1 LRTLADPSSGQRL
14 AAQCLSLRYLRN
26 GYVGLAIQL
35 ACILLT
41 VWARLHLGESWS
53 SKVLVAP
60 GQQLIDTGPYRKV
73 RHPIYT
79 GILGMFVG
87 TAIVTGELH
96 GLIAIV
102 IMAVAYWR
110 KIRVEERLLV
120 SELRDTYEGYRRRTW
135 ALIPFLI

>member
-1 LRTLADPSSGQRL
+1 
-14 AAQCLSLRYLRN
+14 
-26 GYVGLAIQL
+26 
-35 ACILLT
+35 
-41 VWARLHLGESWS
+41 
-53 SKVLVAP
+53 
-60 GQQLIDTGPYRKV
+60 
-73 RHPIYT
+73 
-79 GILGMFVG
+79 MFVG